1 MVVIQNHVIPKEHV
15 FEGCEPL
22 KPRTLI
28 GWDEEFIWQTF
39 TDIIW
44 AMHDEE
50 MIELNNQFTIF
61 DTN

>member
-1 MVVIQNHVIPKEHV
+1 V